1 MCLPGTSLPFQVS
14 PPFNMKNAM
23 TIIKLFFFFFA
34 KHLRVGDHLLLS
46 CKQAKRTGQKGKK
59 NLASRPHQLAQI
71 SARPLPQRCGEPG
84 DTNSGPAFCKHAG
97 VHGTTRNSCREQEW
111 YSRL

>member
-1 MCLPGTSLPFQVS
+1 MSSRDLPPIPGLTSLQHEKC
-14 PPFNMKNAM
+14 NDNNK
-23 TIIKLFFFFFA
+23 TFFFFFA

-84 DTNSGPAFCKHAG
+84 DANSGPAFCKHAG